1 MSASCGRQ
9 RKLLSLISYQLRA
22 LFNDSEHAAASQ
34 SSAPYRRAALL
45 VASASS
51 SSSSSRPRT
60 CLCSLS
66 LILSERFVCTFPLN
80 KKPLVRGATFPAQGL
95 PLDLA

>member
-51 SSSSSRPRT
+51 SSRPRT